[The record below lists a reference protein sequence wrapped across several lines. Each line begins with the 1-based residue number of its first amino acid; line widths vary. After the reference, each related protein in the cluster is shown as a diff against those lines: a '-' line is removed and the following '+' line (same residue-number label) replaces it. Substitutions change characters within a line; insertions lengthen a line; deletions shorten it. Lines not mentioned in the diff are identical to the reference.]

1 MKVHYDL
8 IAETTE
14 YIETKHRKICTPIPH
29 PDAIQI
35 IQDLREYETNSM
47 HDQLPILWESA
58 KDYQIFDGYGNCFI
72 DLTSTIFVANIGHS
86 HPKVIAALEN
96 SCKKPL
102 LNNYYY
108 PSHERRD
115 FLEKLL
121 AVTPKHL
128 NKCILYTTGS
138 ETTEAAFK
146 TMRQNGK
153 KIHKEKIVILSFL
166 GSFHGKTTGSQQL
179 GGKAAGKEWIV
190 NHDKDIYH
198 LPFPTEWYVKESGL
212 SSGELF
218 LRDLNELKKLGL
230 ELKNVAGIIMEPYQG
245 WGALF
250 YPQEYIDA
258 MVLWAKENQVLITV
272 DEVQSG
278 FGRTG
283 KLFGFEHYNMEPD
296 LVCMGKAISS
306 SIPLSAIMGRGEVL
320 NIDSS
325 MNSTHGG
332 NPLACA
338 ASLASLNVLI
348 DEKLVEQSFQKG
360 KILEEE
366 LLKWQKEFPDLISYI
381 SSRGLVAA
389 VFFVKKGTNELD
401 IELVDRLIYKAMLKG
416 VNSVRTLSGTIKI
429 GPPLSIP
436 VDALIEAIHIY
447 KECLIEIL
455 EENYVQA

>member
-8 IAETTE
+8 IPEQTKK
-14 YIETKHRKICTPIPH
+14 IKTKHREICTPIPH
-29 PDAIQI
+29 PDAIEI
-35 IQDLREYETNSM
+35 IKELRVYETDSM
-47 HDQLPILWESA
+47 HDQLPILWDSA
-58 KDYQIFDGYGNCFI
+58 IDYQIFDGFGNCFI

-86 HPKVIAALEN
+86 HPKVVQAIQN
-96 SCKKPL
+96 SCAKPL

-108 PSHERRD
+108 PSRERRD
-115 FLEKLL
+115 FVKKLIE
-121 AVTPKHL
+121 VSPSHL
-128 NKCILYTTGS
+128 DKCILYSTGA

-153 KIHKEKIVILSFL
+153 RIDKNKIIILSFM

-179 GGKAAGKEWIV
+179 GGKAGGKEWIV
-190 NHDKDIYH
+190 NLDKDIYH
-198 LPFPTEWYVKESGL
+198 LPFPTEWYLKESGL
-212 SSGELF
+212 SAGELF
-218 LRDLNELKKLGL
+218 RRDVFALEKQGL
-230 ELKNVAGIIMEPYQG
+230 DAKNVAGIIMEPYQG

-258 MVLWAKENQVLITV
+258 MVTWAKENQVLITV
-272 DEVQSG
+272 DEVQAG

-306 SIPLSAIMGRGEVL
+306 SIPLSAIIGRAEIL
-320 NIDSS
+320 NIDPS

-348 DEKLVEQSFQKG
+348 DEELVEQSRVKG
-360 KILEEE
+360 KVLEKE
-366 LLKWQKEFPDLISYI
+366 LFQWQKEHPNLISFI
-381 SSRGLVAA
+381 SVRGLVAA
-389 VFFVKKGTNELD
+389 VFFAKEGSEELD
-401 IELVDRLIYKAMLKG
+401 IELVDKLIYRAMLKG
-416 VNSVRTLSGTIKI
+416 VNSVRTLSGTIKF

-436 VDALIEAIHIY
+436 EDALIEAIHVY

-455 EENYVQA
+455 EEKND